1 MDILLERILSLIPR
15 KENGDFKHGAKKAFA
30 ESLGLKSGNLI
41 SDWIAGRSTSYESYV
56 HEISHKYNVSVEW
69 LYGEETKKEP
79 TILSDDKLNELVRL
93 FSSAS
98 PERQQ
103 IALEILRAA
112 ESARN
117 TRDEDY

>member
-69 LYGEETKKEP
+69 LYGEETKKDPAPSAESNDLSAV
-79 TILSDDKLNELVRL
+79 LSDLTDEEL
-93 FSSAS
+93 
-98 PERQQ
+98 
-103 IALEILRAA
+103 
-112 ESARN
+112 
-117 TRDEDY
+117 RDVLDYIKFKKSQRR